1 MRFFRNYANYALRA
15 ELCDFASAHN
25 SGRSV
30 SSLTTGT
37 SFTING
43 GFDCNSRN
51 VVYLINCKVC
61 GFQYVGSTTTK
72 FRLRFNNHKSR
83 LRAHSRM
90 LAVDKESDDLVYRH
104 FYSLG
109 HHGLSDVRIQLIDKV
124 NDKDDLLAKEGQW
137 VYRLRSLK
145 PDGLNESDLFFGH
158 NRGERGR
165 K

>member
-1 MRFFRNYANYALRA
+1 
-15 ELCDFASAHN
+15 
-25 SGRSV
+25 
-30 SSLTTGT
+30 
-37 SFTING
+37 
-43 GFDCNSRN
+43 
-51 VVYLINCKVC
+51 
-61 GFQYVGSTTTK
+61 
-72 FRLRFNNHKSR
+72 
-83 LRAHSRM
+83 M

-109 HHGLSDVRIQLIDKV
+109 YHGLSDVRIQLIDKV

-145 PDGLNESDLFFGH
+145 PDGRNESDFFFGH